1 MPRSLPPSVTRVLR
15 QRRWSA
21 AEARIALD
29 VVVRSG
35 LTIAQ
40 FAREHD
46 VDYQRLNTWHRRLT
60 STVDTAVLSAPPLQ
74 FVELPSPALAPLA
87 PRYEIVLPG
96 GEILRVEGAVD
107 AVAVAALLGAMR
119 GARAC

>member
-21 AEARIALD
+21 TEARVALD
-29 VVVRSG
+29 AVARSG
-35 LTIAQ
+35 LTIAR

-46 VDYQRLNTWHRRLT
+46 VDYQRLNTWRRRLS
-60 STVDTAVLSAPPLQ
+60 STLDTAVLPAPPLQ

-87 PRYEIVLPG
+87 HRYEIVLPG